1 MEFRHPYLVA
11 MQDQNPKMYRALKK
25 AGDLERFLTLK
36 ANEAHRLYL
45 EITKDAPKDQTGQ
58 PTLQAAREAEEQV
71 KAMMFE
77 FPDDMLTNWQ
87 DEKNALFQDQPTT
100 PEQIGS

>member
-25 AGDLERFLTLK
+25 AGELERFVQLK

-45 EITKDAPKDQTGQ
+45 EITKDAPKGPDGQ
-58 PTLQAAREAEEQV
+58 PTLQAAREAEHQV
-71 KAMMFE
+71 RALMFE

-87 DEKNALFQDQPTT
+87 DEKNALFNERPA
-100 PEQIGS
+100 E